1 MVDSFQFISSII
13 GLLLLY
19 ILCDNNLSLTI
30 RLELRYDVSH
40 GAGTIKKVG
49 PLLKFQISRYDGSFL
64 LMIDTLIYLLICL
77 TFDWFYVSG
86 ESIGDACTP
95 DPCENGGS
103 CELQD
108 DSPVC
113 TCLFGFSGRYC
124 QNSKCFT
131 MYHGFCFCEWDIEYI
146 LGTSKSLK
154 KLGDKPPKTYL
165 QRVEW
170 GKYNSRK

>member
-64 LMIDTLIYLLICL
+64 LMIDSLIYLLICL
-77 TFDWFYVSG
+77 TFDWF
-86 ESIGDACTP
+86 
-95 DPCENGGS
+95 
-103 CELQD
+103 
-108 DSPVC
+108 
-113 TCLFGFSGRYC
+113 
-124 QNSKCFT
+124 
-131 MYHGFCFCEWDIEYI
+131 
-146 LGTSKSLK
+146 
-154 KLGDKPPKTYL
+154 
-165 QRVEW
+165 
-170 GKYNSRK
+170 